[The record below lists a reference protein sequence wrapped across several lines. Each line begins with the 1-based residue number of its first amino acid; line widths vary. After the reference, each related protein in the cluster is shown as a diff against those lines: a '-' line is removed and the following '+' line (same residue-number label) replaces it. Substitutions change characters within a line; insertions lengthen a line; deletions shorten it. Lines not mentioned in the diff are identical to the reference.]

1 MILLNLF
8 KKCLFYGDL
17 SYMINK
23 DNIITLWVGIF
34 VFVGMICTAY
44 LTIRLGKL
52 DWFGP
57 NCYYLTARFESVS
70 GLKTGAFVE
79 MAGVQIGEV
88 ASIQLDPND
97 QVAVVKM
104 MIHSNIQLTD
114 DVIASIKTSGL
125 IGDKY
130 IKISAGG
137 SDTVLKDGD
146 LIFET
151 ESAVDLES
159 LISKYVFGGVK

>member
-1 MILLNLF
+1 MV
-8 KKCLFYGDL
+8 
-17 SYMINK
+17 NK
-23 DNIITLWVGIF
+23 DSIITLWVGIF
-34 VFVGMICTAY
+34 VFIGLVCTAY
-44 LTIRLGKL
+44 LTIRLGKI
-52 DWFGP
+52 DWFSPGG
-57 NCYYLTARFESVS
+57 YYLTARFESVS
-70 GLKTGAFVE
+70 GLKSGAFIE

-88 ASIQLDPND
+88 ESIRLDPKD

-104 MIHSNIQLTD
+104 MIQSHIKLTD

-130 IKISAGG
+130 IQISAGG
-137 SDTVLKDGD
+137 SDIILKNGD

-159 LISKYVFGGVK
+159 LISKYVFGGVKN

>member
-1 MILLNLF
+1 
-8 KKCLFYGDL
+8 
-17 SYMINK
+17 MINK
-23 DNIITLWVGIF
+23 DSIVTLWVGVF
-34 VFVGMICTAY
+34 VFIGLICTAY

-57 NCYYLTARFESVS
+57 GGYHVTARFESVS
-70 GLKTGAFVE
+70 GLKPGAFVE

-88 ASIQLDPND
+88 ETITLDSED
-97 QVAVVKM
+97 QVAVVNM
-104 MIHSNIQLTD
+104 MIFSNIQLTD

-130 IKISAGG
+130 IQISSGG
-137 SDTVLKDGD
+137 SDTILENGD

>member
-1 MILLNLF
+1 MI
-8 KKCLFYGDL
+8 K
-17 SYMINK
+17 K

-34 VFVGMICTAY
+34 VFIGLMCTAY

-57 NCYYLTARFESVS
+57 GGYFLTARFESVS

-79 MAGVQIGEV
+79 LAGVQIGEV
-88 ASIQLDPND
+88 ASIALDPQK
-97 QVAVVKM
+97 QVAVVQM
-104 MIHSNIQLTD
+104 MVHPNIELTD

-130 IKISAGG
+130 IQISAGG
-137 SDTVLKDGD
+137 SDTILKDGD

>member
-1 MILLNLF
+1 MV
-8 KKCLFYGDL
+8 
-17 SYMINK
+17 NK
-23 DNIITLWVGIF
+23 DSQITLWVGIF
-34 VFVGMICTAY
+34 VFIGLVCTAY

-52 DWFGP
+52 DWFSPGG
-57 NCYYLTARFESVS
+57 YYLTARFESVS
-70 GLKTGAFVE
+70 GLKAGAFIE

-88 ASIQLDPND
+88 ESIRLDPKD

-104 MIHSNIQLTD
+104 MIHAHIQLTD

-130 IKISAGG
+130 IQISAGG
-137 SDTVLKDGD
+137 SDTILKHGD

-159 LISKYVFGGVK
+159 LISKYVFGGVKN

>member
-1 MILLNLF
+1 
-8 KKCLFYGDL
+8 
-17 SYMINK
+17 MINK
-23 DNIITLWVGIF
+23 DNIITLWVGVF
-34 VFVGMICTAY
+34 VFIGLVCTAY

-52 DWFGP
+52 DFFGP
-57 NCYYLTARFESVS
+57 SGYYLIARFESVS
-70 GLKTGAFVE
+70 GLKSGAFVE

-88 ASIQLDPND
+88 ESIKLDPND

-104 MIHSNIQLTD
+104 MIHSYIQLSD

-130 IKISAGG
+130 IQISAGG
-137 SDTVLKDGD
+137 SDTILTDGD

-159 LISKYVFGGVK
+159 LISKYVFGDVK

>member
-1 MILLNLF
+1 
-8 KKCLFYGDL
+8 
-17 SYMINK
+17 MINK

-34 VFVGMICTAY
+34 VFIGLMCTAY

-57 NCYYLTARFESVS
+57 GGYFLNARFESVS
-70 GLKTGAFVE
+70 GLKAGAFVE
-79 MAGVQIGEV
+79 LAGVQIGEV
-88 ASIQLDPND
+88 TSIKLDPKD
-97 QVAVVKM
+97 QVAVVQM
-104 MIHSNIQLTD
+104 MIHSNIKLTD

-130 IKISAGG
+130 IQVSAGG
-137 SDTVLKDGD
+137 SDTVLNNGD